1 MATELSSFAELKKAP
16 TAPQAPAPIR
26 EKETDAQGRAYAT
39 GRRKNAVARV
49 RIQPGE
55 GRVTINDK
63 DTMAFLGRRVLELAA
78 LAPLRVTSTQRK
90 FDVSVKVAGGG
101 TSGQAGAIAHGIARA
116 LCSYDPDYRPALKKA
131 GLLTRDSRMKERK
144 KYGLK
149 RARKAPQYTKR

>member
-1 MATELSSFAELKKAP
+1 LAEAFH
-16 TAPQAPAPIR
+16 R
-26 EKETDAQGRAYAT
+26 GT

-55 GRVTINDK
+55 GRVTVNEK
-63 DTMAFLGRRVLELAA
+63 DPLAFLGRRVLELAA

-90 FDVSVKVAGGG
+90 FDISVKVEGGG

-116 LCSYDPDYRPALKKA
+116 LLKYDPDYRPALKKA
-131 GLLTRDSRMKERK
+131 GLLTRDARMKERK

>member
-1 MATELSSFAELKKAP
+1 MA
-16 TAPQAPAPIR
+16 
-26 EKETDAQGRAYAT
+26 ETFNRGT

-55 GRVTINDK
+55 GRVIVNEK
-63 DTMAFLGRRVLELAA
+63 EPLAFLGRRVLELAA

-90 FDVSVKVAGGG
+90 FDISVRVEGGG

-116 LCSYDPDYRPALKKA
+116 LINYDPDYRPALKKA
-131 GLLTRDSRMKERK
+131 GLLTRDARMKERK

>member
-1 MATELSSFAELKKAP
+1 LAE
-16 TAPQAPAPIR
+16 IFNR
-26 EKETDAQGRAYAT
+26 GT

-55 GRVTINDK
+55 GRVIVNEK
-63 DTMAFLGRRVLELAA
+63 DPLAYLGRRVLEMAA

-90 FDVSVKVAGGG
+90 FDISVKVTGGG

-116 LCSYDPDYRPALKKA
+116 LISYDPDYRPVLKKA
-131 GLLTRDSRMKERK
+131 GLLTRDARMKERK